1 MSKESVA
8 GFFTSLPDGGEAGMP
23 EDPTSLEVVGY
34 AQQKGFRFS
43 EDELLSVMKEMIWT
57 AQSLP
62 TGWGWKFAR
71 SHGLVRKT

>member
-8 GFFTSLPDGGEAGMP
+8 SFFTSLVDEGEAGLP
-23 EDPTSLEVVGY
+23 DYPTSLEVVGY
-34 AQQKGFRFS
+34 AQQKGFKFS
-43 EDELLSVMKEMIWT
+43 EDDLLSVMKEMIWT